1 MKEDKLEQFINN
13 NTEGFNSLEPPA
25 MAWKAIEKQLPA
37 AKITLVHK
45 LWPYAWKVAAAVLI
59 FASAWFLKDYT
70 DHKKP
75 SEKSFTSSNLPA
87 SPQLGELSD
96 AEAYYTSKISSKQA
110 ELAVYAKQHPEIIE
124 DLKKEF
130 REMDKNKEDLEKDL
144 AQSNADEKVI
154 EAIIL
159 SYRMKLEILDQM
171 LTELRKSKDTPQKP
185 AETNL

>member
-1 MKEDKLEQFINN
+1 MKEDKLEKFV
-13 NTEGFNSLEPPA
+13 NTNIEGFNSLEPPLL
-25 MAWKAIEKQLPA
+25 AWEAIEKQLPV
-37 AKITLVHK
+37 AKTSIVRK
-45 LWPYAWKVAAAVLI
+45 LWPFAWKVAAAILI
-59 FASAWFLKDYT
+59 FTSAWFLKDYT

-75 SEKSFTSSNLPA
+75 SEKSFTSSNFPA

-110 ELAVYAKQHPEIIE
+110 ELAVYARQHPEIIE

-130 REMDKNKEDLEKDL
+130 KEMDKNKEDLEKDL

-171 LTELRKSKDTPQKP
+171 LTELRKAKEVPQKP